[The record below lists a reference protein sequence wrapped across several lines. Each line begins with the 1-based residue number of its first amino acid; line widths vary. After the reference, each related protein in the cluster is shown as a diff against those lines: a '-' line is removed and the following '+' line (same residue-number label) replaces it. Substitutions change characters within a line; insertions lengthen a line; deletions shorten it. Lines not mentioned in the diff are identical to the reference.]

1 MGCTRA
7 CRGRFVPRNQAATN
21 PWVCL
26 MKRGIMITDLKVNEK
41 NKREYYEKG
50 YWTERTLNDIWNTQ
64 VAAFPDREYVS
75 DNLGVRYTYA
85 EIDDKASRL
94 AAWLHDVGVK
104 NGDVVSYQ
112 MPPWSEFC
120 ILYVACLKVGA
131 VSHPLPVLRAEL
143 KRFLEKEGYTQ

>member
-1 MGCTRA
+1 MHARLQ
-7 CRGRFVPRNQAATN
+7 GRFVPRNQAATN

-41 NKREYYEKG
+41 NKKEYYEKG

-85 EIDDKASRL
+85 EIDDKASRPGSL
-94 AAWLHDVGVK
+94 A
-104 NGDVVSYQ
+104 
-112 MPPWSEFC
+112 P
-120 ILYVACLKVGA
+120 
-131 VSHPLPVLRAEL
+131 
-143 KRFLEKEGYTQ
+143 

>member
-85 EIDDKASRL
+85 
-94 AAWLHDVGVK
+94 
-104 NGDVVSYQ
+104 
-112 MPPWSEFC
+112 
-120 ILYVACLKVGA
+120 
-131 VSHPLPVLRAEL
+131 
-143 KRFLEKEGYTQ
+143 

>member
-1 MGCTRA
+1 
-7 CRGRFVPRNQAATN
+7 
-21 PWVCL
+21 
-26 MKRGIMITDLKVNEK
+26 MITDLKVNEK
-41 NKREYYEKG
+41 NKKEYYEKG

-104 NGDVVSYQ
+104 TATWFLIRCHLGQNSA
-112 MPPWSEFC
+112 S
-120 ILYVACLKVGA
+120 
-131 VSHPLPVLRAEL
+131 STLPA
-143 KRFLEKEGYTQ
+143 

>member
-1 MGCTRA
+1 
-7 CRGRFVPRNQAATN
+7 
-21 PWVCL
+21 

-41 NKREYYEKG
+41 NKKEYYEKG

-94 AAWLHDVGVK
+94 AAWLHEVGVK

-112 MPPWSEFC
+112 MPPWSEF
-120 ILYVACLKVGA
+120 
-131 VSHPLPVLRAEL
+131 
-143 KRFLEKEGYTQ
+143 